1 MNTAYLLIGGNI
13 GNRENYLKEA
23 CLHIEKQVGRIVAC
37 SSLYE
42 TAAWGNTSLAP
53 FLNQAL
59 QVSTAVTAVEL
70 LEILLAIEKGMGRTR
85 EQVWSART
93 IDIDI
98 LLFNNLII
106 DSPSLILPHPRM
118 CQRNFVLQP
127 LQEIAPQLVHPTEQ
141 KTITELL
148 NSCPDELPV
157 QKIQSM
163 A

>member
-1 MNTAYLLIGGNI
+1 
-13 GNRENYLKEA
+13 
-23 CLHIEKQVGRIVAC
+23 
-37 SSLYE
+37 
-42 TAAWGNTSLAP
+42 
-53 FLNQAL
+53 
-59 QVSTAVTAVEL
+59 VEL